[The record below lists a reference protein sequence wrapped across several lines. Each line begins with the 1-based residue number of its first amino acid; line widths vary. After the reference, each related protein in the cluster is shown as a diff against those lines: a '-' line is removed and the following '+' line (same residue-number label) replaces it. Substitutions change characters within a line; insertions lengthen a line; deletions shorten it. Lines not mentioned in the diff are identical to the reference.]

1 MTRKIYRTAQGK
13 MVDLGAL
20 QLRNENVRAVGNMGV
35 NARGDL
41 VDGFNRPIDTRN
53 QQVAKQYKKQVS
65 EQPADPSQ
73 TKRAKVNAVKAPTVE
88 RATPPSVATK
98 HSRELA
104 PAPVVV
110 PPPPEDF
117 EDDFTKE
124 TVAQDAPAG
133 PAPATGLAAAIAR
146 ARQIK
151 QEPLKTPRQA
161 AQDSD
166 GVRKL

>member
-1 MTRKIYRTAQGK
+1 MTRKVYRTAQGK

-41 VDGFNRPIDTRN
+41 LDSHNRPINTRN
-53 QQVAKQYKKQVS
+53 QQVAKSYNRQTNVTNQPVFTDAQQSQAAAPKK
-65 EQPADPSQ
+65 A
-73 TKRAKVNAVKAPTVE
+73 AKKPK
-88 RATPPSVATK
+88 VA
-98 HSRELA
+98 E
-104 PAPVVV
+104 PVVNI

-117 EDDFTKE
+117 DDDFEKPVEVKSGTE
-124 TVAQDAPAG
+124 VNP
-133 PAPATGLAAAIAR
+133 PATGLAAAIAR

-151 QEPLKTPRQA
+151 QEPLKTPRQL

-166 GVRKL
+166 GVKKL

>member
-1 MTRKIYRTAQGK
+1 MTRKVYRTAQGK

-41 VDGFNRPIDTRN
+41 LDSMNRPIVSRAE
-53 QQVAKQYKKQVS
+53 QVAKNYNRQTNVSNQPVYTDAGDADAQAKK
-65 EQPADPSQ
+65 AGRK
-73 TKRAKVNAVKAPTVE
+73 TKEPKVKT
-88 RATPPSVATK
+88 
-98 HSRELA
+98 
-104 PAPVVV
+104 PVVDI

-117 EDDFTKE
+117 DDDFERPPEVKSGTE
-124 TVAQDAPAG
+124 TNP
-133 PAPATGLAAAIAR
+133 PATGLAAAIAR

-161 AQDSD
+161 AQEQD
-166 GVRKL
+166 GVKKL

>member
-53 QQVAKQYKKQVS
+53 QQVAKQYKKQVT
-65 EQPADPSQ
+65 EQPAEPARTKSAAVSPTKTTKPAPAPSQ
-73 TKRAKVNAVKAPTVE
+73 A
-88 RATPPSVATK
+88 SK

-104 PAPVVV
+104 PDPVVI

-117 EDDFTKE
+117 EDEFTKD
-124 TVAQDAPAG
+124 TVGSTG